1 MVSSSTYRLFVLFLF
16 LGPLASANVSYSIG
30 SGAAA
35 PGSTVV
41 LDISIAGGDLP
52 AGLQWTLD
60 YSTADI
66 SRVTVTAGP
75 SATAAGKSVF
85 CSNVSG
91 DMTCLVI
98 GTNTTGIAD
107 GVVAQAT
114 VQVAAGTTHVTT
126 SLQLTGTVST
136 DANGNSIPSSGSS
149 GVLTILDALSALR
162 FVPIT
167 PCRVTDTRNPVGP
180 FGGPAIGGG
189 TTRIFTLPSS
199 TSCSLPASAAAYS
212 LNVGVVP
219 HGPLGYLT
227 VWPGGQPQPLVATLS
242 SLDGRVKSTGAIIP
256 AGSGGAIN
264 VYATDTTDVIFD
276 VNGYFVPAT
285 TPSALAYYPL
295 TPCRV
300 ADTRDTSGPLGGPYL
315 AGNSVRNFPVPDA
328 TACNIS
334 SSAQAYSLNLAVVP
348 HGGPINYLTAWPS
361 GESQPLVA
369 TLNDPTGTILSNA
382 AIVPAGSR
390 GQIEVYVTN
399 DTDLVIDIDGY
410 FAPPGAG
417 GLSLYNLTPC
427 RVLDTREPPG
437 SPPFNGTLNV
447 NVAGSACGVPDSAQ
461 AYIFNATVVP
471 PGPVGYL
478 TLWPQGIAQPFA
490 ANLNDTD
497 GTITGNM
504 AVVPTSNG
512 SISAFVTNPTQM
524 VLDIFGCFAP

>member
-1 MVSSSTYRLFVLFLF
+1 V
-16 LGPLASANVSYSIG
+16 N
-30 SGAAA
+30 
-35 PGSTVV
+35 
-41 LDISIAGGDLP
+41 
-52 AGLQWTLD
+52 
-60 YSTADI
+60 
-66 SRVTVTAGP
+66 
-75 SATAAGKSVF
+75 
-85 CSNVSG
+85 
-91 DMTCLVI
+91 
-98 GTNTTGIAD
+98 
-107 GVVAQAT
+107 
-114 VQVAAGTTHVTT
+114 
-126 SLQLTGTVST
+126 
-136 DANGNSIPSSGSS
+136 
-149 GVLTILDALSALR
+149 
-162 FVPIT
+162 
-167 PCRVTDTRNPVGP
+167 
-180 FGGPAIGGG
+180 
-189 TTRIFTLPSS
+189 
-199 TSCSLPASAAAYS
+199 
-212 LNVGVVP
+212 
-219 HGPLGYLT
+219 
-227 VWPGGQPQPLVATLS
+227 
-242 SLDGRVKSTGAIIP
+242 
-256 AGSGGAIN
+256 
-264 VYATDTTDVIFD
+264 ATDTTDVILD

-300 ADTRDTSGPLGGPYL
+300 ADTRDASGPLGGPYL
-315 AGNSVRNFPVPDA
+315 AGNSVRSFPVPDA

-334 SSAQAYSLNLAVVP
+334 SSAQAYSVNLAVVP
-348 HGGPINYLTAWPS
+348 HGGPMNYLTAWPS

-369 TLNDPTGTILSNA
+369 TLNDPTGTIVSNA

-399 DTDLVIDIDGY
+399 DTDLVIDINGY

-478 TLWPQGIAQPFA
+478 TLWPQGIARPFA

-512 SISAFVTNPTQM
+512 SISAFVTNPSQL

>member
-1 MVSSSTYRLFVLFLF
+1 MVSSSTYRFFVLTLF
-16 LGPLASANVSYSIG
+16 LGPCASANVSYLIG

-41 LDISIAGGDLP
+41 LDISIAGGDRP

-91 DMTCLVI
+91 GMTCLVV
-98 GTNTTGIAD
+98 GVNTTGIAD

-167 PCRVTDTRNPVGP
+167 PCRVTDTRNPVGA
-180 FGGPAIGGG
+180 FGGPAIDGG
-189 TTRIFTLPSS
+189 TTRTFILPSS
-199 TSCSLPASAAAYS
+199 TTCTLPASAAAYS
-212 LNVGVVP
+212 LNVAVVP

-227 VWPGGQPQPLVATLS
+227 VWPSGQPQPLVAIVS
-242 SLDGRVKSTGAIIP
+242 SLDGLVKSTGAIIP
-256 AGSGGAIN
+256 AGIGGAIS
-264 VYATDTTDVIFD
+264 VYATDTTDVVLD
-276 VNGYFVPAT
+276 VNGYFVPAK
-285 TPSALAYYPL
+285 PSALAFYPL

-300 ADTRDTSGPLGGPYL
+300 ADTREASGPLGGPYL
-315 AGNSVRNFPVPDA
+315 SGNGVRSFPVLDA

-348 HGGPINYLTAWPS
+348 HGGPMSYLTAWPS
-361 GESQPLVA
+361 GEGQPLVA

-382 AIVPAGSR
+382 AIVPAGGR

-399 DTDLVIDIDGY
+399 DTDLVIDINGY

-427 RVLDTREPPG
+427 RVLDTRLPPG
-437 SPPFNGTLNV
+437 GPPFKGILNV
-447 NVAGSACGVPDSAQ
+447 NVAGSGCGVPGMAE

-471 PGPVGYL
+471 PGPLGYL
-478 TLWPQGIAQPFA
+478 TLWPQGIAQPDA
-490 ANLNDTD
+490 ANLNDTG
-497 GTITGNM
+497 GTITANM

-512 SISAFVTNPTQM
+512 SISAFITNPSQL